1 MISGRSSE
9 VVINVLLK
17 NSSHVL
23 ENSLVRR
30 VKLDTLEFKS
40 ILLFLTDHLNSTLKT
55 QQKSHRIKGL

>member
-55 QQKSHRIKGL
+55 QQKSHRTKGL